1 MNALSNQTSNSV
13 KGLISNQKTDIEA
26 EIGEIYDRHYIEIF
40 RYVYNR
46 IDDKEIAAD
55 LVGTTFL
62 KALKNANKFTSRHSG
77 ALKSWIFTIASNE
90 VLLYFRN
97 RKVQSKYYVEMEK
110 IKEWSQE
117 ENFGDDSVALLIECL
132 EQLPDHEYELIQWK
146 YFDHLS
152 FADIA
157 GITGKSE
164 ESLRIALFRIRKK
177 IGSTLL
183 NLSKSRGIEILITL
197 SILIFAI

>member
-1 MNALSNQTSNSV
+1 MNALSTQSSNSH
-13 KGLISNQKTDIEA
+13 KGLISNQKTGIEA

-40 RYVYNR
+40 RFVYNR
-46 IDDKEIAAD
+46 VDDKEIAAD

-62 KALKNANKFTSRHSG
+62 KALKNASKFTSRHSG

-90 VLLYFRN
+90 VLLHFRN

-117 ENFGDDSVALLIECL
+117 ENFGDESVALLIECL
-132 EQLPDHEYELIQWK
+132 EQLPDQEYELIQWK

-183 NLSKSRGIEILITL
+183 NLSKSRGIDILLTL
-197 SILIFAI
+197 IILIFSI